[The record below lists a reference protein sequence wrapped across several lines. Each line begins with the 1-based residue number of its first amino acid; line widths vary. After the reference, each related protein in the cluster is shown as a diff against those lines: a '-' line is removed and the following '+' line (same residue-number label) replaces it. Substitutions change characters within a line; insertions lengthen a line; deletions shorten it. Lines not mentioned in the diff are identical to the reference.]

1 MQRNLSAVN
10 SAYGGVVGMNYTNF
24 DVKNRGTIKIPKSL
38 QQNNSAEEI

>member
-10 SAYGGVVGMNYTNF
+10 SAYGGGVGNNNF